1 MQRKITIP
9 GQVPSKKNSKRLITV
24 HGRTIPISSKAHEEW
39 HRVALAHI
47 LYGEKRHPV
56 LEHVEFVHVTIY
68 SKTKGRF
75 DLSNKVEAV
84 MDILVD
90 AGVLLDDCW
99 SVVPD
104 LRVTYGGVD
113 KNDPRA
119 IVLLSF

>member
-1 MQRKITIP
+1 MQRTIVIP

-39 HRVALAHI
+39 HRVALSYV
-47 LYGEKRHPV
+47 LYSEKRLPA
-56 LEHVEFVHVTIY
+56 LERVEYVQVTIY
-68 SKTKGRF
+68 AKTKGRF

-84 MDILVD
+84 MDLLVD
-90 AGVLLDDCW
+90 AGVIVDDCW

-104 LRVTYGGVD
+104 LRVLYGGVD
-113 KNDPRA
+113 KKDPRA